1 MALIEFR
8 MQSEI
13 LGRPFAMFAIVPDSG
28 AGPFPV
34 LYLLHGLLDDY
45 THWLR
50 RTRVEVYLRDR
61 PIIVVMPD
69 GHRSFYANAIGSDGP
84 DARGGRWG
92 DNARYMDHLTHEVIS
107 QAERL
112 LPVKR
117 TRGGRAIG
125 GLSMGGYGA
134 MLLAL
139 TYPNHFASVHS
150 HSGALLCGTKSTE
163 GEPADFRRVFGKNA
177 SGTDLDLFV
186 LAHRCKQNGKLPRI
200 LLDCGTEDFLLNDNR
215 QYHLFLQQIGVPHE
229 YREYP
234 GAHDWNY
241 WDAHVAEAIDFHLSA
256 MRVKRPK

>member
-13 LGRPFAMFAIVPDSG
+13 LGRPYAMYALVPDTG

-45 THWLR
+45 TGWLR
-50 RTRVEVYLRDR
+50 RTRIEMYVRDR

-69 GHRSFYANAIGSDGP
+69 GQRSFYANALGSEP
-84 DARGGRWG
+84 DPRGARYG
-92 DNARYMDHLTHEVIS
+92 DNTRFMDHMTHEVIGNV
-107 QAERL
+107 ERL

-117 TRGGRAIG
+117 TRGGRAVG

-150 HSGALLCGTKSTE
+150 HSGALLCGTKPTE
-163 GEPADFRRVFGKNA
+163 KEPADFRRVFGANA
-177 SGTDLDLFV
+177 AGSNLDLFV
-186 LAHRCKQNGKLPRI
+186 LAHRCRENGKLPRI
-200 LLDCGTEDFLLNDNR
+200 LLDCGTGDFLLDDNR

-234 GAHDWNY
+234 GEHDWTY
-241 WDAHVAEAIDFHLSA
+241 WDAHIASAIDFHLAA
-256 MRVKRPK
+256 MRVRRR

>member
-13 LGRPFAMFAIVPDSG
+13 LGRPYGMYAIVPDAG

-34 LYLLHGLLDDY
+34 LYLFHGLLDDY
-45 THWLR
+45 TGWLR
-50 RTRVEVYLRDR
+50 RTRIEVYIRDR
-61 PIIVVMPD
+61 PLIVVMPD
-69 GHRSFYANAIGSDGP
+69 GQRSFYANAIGSEPDGRG
-84 DARGGRWG
+84 ARYGE
-92 DNARYMDHLTHEVIS
+92 NARYMDHITHEVI
-107 QAERL
+107 ANTERL

-134 MLLAL
+134 MLLGL

-150 HSGALLCGTKSTE
+150 HSGALLCGTKPTE
-163 GEPADFRRVFGKNA
+163 KEPADFKRVFGDNA
-177 SGTDLDLFV
+177 AGTDLDLFV
-186 LAHRCKQNGKLPRI
+186 LAHRCKENGRLPRI
-200 LLDCGTEDFLLNDNR
+200 LIDCGTSDFLLDDNR

-234 GAHDWNY
+234 GEHDWTY
-241 WDAHVAEAIDFHLSA
+241 WDAQIGAAIDFHLTA
-256 MRVKRPK
+256 MRVKRK